1 MKNFFKPTM
10 GIIIAWIVLLV
21 LTIHLLL
28 PAPYASIV
36 SNYLGIFG
44 NALAAITIILI
55 SPVIFLHDML
65 QHYLVIF
72 FAIVLIYNY
81 LFVCVIKKLFSKFN
95 PNLRIFFIIY
105 ILLEIITYIVGSFFT
120 WHAQCSACIIG
131 TPCAPCP
138 SGNYGIDVVLL
149 GIIVN
154 SVIAFILSIIAR
166 RLTHRT

>member
-72 FAIVLIYNY
+72 LRNFSVNSILIYVYSSSFIFY
-81 LFVCVIKKLFSKFN
+81 LK
-95 PNLRIFFIIY
+95 
-105 ILLEIITYIVGSFFT
+105 
-120 WHAQCSACIIG
+120 
-131 TPCAPCP
+131 
-138 SGNYGIDVVLL
+138 
-149 GIIVN
+149 
-154 SVIAFILSIIAR
+154 
-166 RLTHRT
+166 